1 VSARIP
7 PDRLAKAIA
16 RAEADA
22 PFLRRLLRVRPHVV
36 EALGAHGFAGALA
49 GRAHADPADPAFAG
63 ALRRERQ
70 DVALTVALADLAG
83 ESFEATTRALSD
95 FADDALDRAI
105 EAAMRERL
113 EGAPCQGLAALALG
127 KQGSRELNYSSDIDP
142 ILLFDPAT
150 LPHRAREEPVE
161 AAVRIARRVV
171 ELLQQQT
178 ADGFV
183 LRVDLRLRPAAEAT
197 PLAVPVDA
205 AIQHYESSALPWE
218 RAAFIRARVAAGDR
232 ALGQGFLDHIRPFV
246 WRRALDFGTIAEIR
260 GLSRR
265 IRSHHARGQRP
276 GPGYD
281 LKRGRGGIR
290 EIEFFTQIH
299 QLIHG
304 GRLPAVRAPA
314 TLDALAALAD
324 AGLVAPGEA
333 DALADA
339 YRLLR
344 MVEHRLQM
352 VEDRQT
358 HSLPKENDALDAVAR
373 LAGEADGAALLARL
387 EPVIERVGDLYDSL
401 DADGGVQAAS
411 SDAAIDLS
419 AFSDDARATARI
431 AAWRDG
437 HVRATR
443 SAAARDALGAVLPA
457 LVAALARAPDPD
469 VALARFDALVERL
482 PTALNLFRLLEAR
495 PGLLD
500 QLAAILS
507 HAPALAEE
515 LSRRAGLLDGLID
528 ATAFD
533 PPPAVPD
540 LAAAFARGDRDDY
553 QALLDH
559 VRIAVGERRF
569 QLGVQLVAGG
579 ADPLAVAEGYSRV
592 AEAAVEV
599 MAAAAVADFA
609 RAHGHVPGGELVI
622 LALGRLGGGRLT
634 HASDLDLVYVF
645 TGDFL
650 AESDGPRPLGATS
663 YFNRLAQRV
672 TAALSVQTPAGPL
685 YPVDTRLRPSGG
697 QGLLAVSVDSFARYQ
712 AESAWTWEHMALTR
726 ARPIFGSSAARA
738 AAAAVIADT
747 LTRPRDRAG
756 LRADVVKMRGD
767 VATHKPPAGP
777 FDVKLVDGGLVDA
790 EFAVHLL
797 QLAEKVGVDPR
808 LGVAARALVEARL
821 IAPGFADAL
830 DLLTRLL
837 VTLRLVSPDSTVP
850 PTPVRD
856 VVARACRQP
865 DWPGL
870 ERAYDDARALI
881 GGEWRRIAGIG

>member
-1 VSARIP
+1 MSGEILS
-7 PDRLAKAIA
+7 DRLAKAVS

-22 PFLRRLLRVRPHVV
+22 PFLRRLLRARPQVV
-36 EALGAHGFAGALA
+36 EALAASGFAGALA
-49 GRAHADPADPAFAG
+49 GRVRADPADPAFAG

-83 ESFEATTRALSD
+83 ETFEATTRALSD

-105 EAAMRERL
+105 EAAMRERM
-113 EGAPCQGLAALALG
+113 EGAPHRGLVALALG

-197 PLAVPVDA
+197 PLAVPIDA

-232 ALGQGFLDHIRPFV
+232 DVGQGFLDHIRPFV

-265 IRSHHARGQRP
+265 IRAHHARGQRL

-324 AGLVAPGEA
+324 AGLVPPDEA
-333 DALADA
+333 AALADA

-358 HSLPKENDALDAVAR
+358 HSLPKEEDALDAVAR

-401 DADGGVQAAS
+401 DADGGAQAAP
-411 SDAAIDLS
+411 SDVAIDLS
-419 AFSDDARATARI
+419 AFSNDARAEARI

-540 LAAAFARGDRDDY
+540 LAAAFAQGDRDDY

-559 VRIAVGERRF
+559 VRVAVGERRF

-592 AEAAVEV
+592 AEAAVQV
-599 MAAAAVADFA
+599 MASAAVADFA

-634 HASDLDLVYVF
+634 HASDLDLVYLF

-650 AESDGPRPLGATS
+650 AESDGPRPLGATT

-712 AESAWTWEHMALTR
+712 AESAWTWEHRALTR
-726 ARPIFGSSAARA
+726 ARPIFGSPAARA

-747 LTRPRDRAG
+747 LARPRDRAA
-756 LRADVVKMRGD
+756 LRADAVKMRAD
-767 VATHKPPAGP
+767 IAVHKPPAGP
-777 FDVKLVDGGLVDA
+777 FDVKLADGGLVDA

-797 QLAEKVGVDPR
+797 QLAEKVGIDPH
-808 LGVAARALVEARL
+808 LNVAARALEEAGL
-821 IAPGFADAL
+821 LAPGFAAAL

-837 VTLRLVSPDSTVP
+837 VTLRLVSLDSTVP
-850 PTPVRD
+850 PASVRE
-856 VVARACRQP
+856 VVAHACRQP
-865 DWPGL
+865 DWPRL
-870 ERAYDDARALI
+870 ARAYDDARALI
-881 GGEWRRIAGIG
+881 GGEWRRVAGIG